1 MRMEE
6 AFQSVYGIVA
16 ESLETSALE
25 GAYVDAL
32 TEKNRSWDWLYG
44 RDIPCELRCG
54 DRFPWGEVELR
65 LEVKAGTVRG
75 VTVYTDAM
83 DWTLAP
89 AVERALTGS
98 PFRRDELVRRLEG
111 ADLERTVG
119 TDLRCLLMGQD
130 I

>member
-1 MRMEE
+1 MWTLSRRRTAPGTGSM
-6 AFQSVYGIVA
+6 AGTSPASSGV
-16 ESLETSALE
+16 ETASP
-25 GAYVDAL
+25 G
-32 TEKNRSWDWLYG
+32 
-44 RDIPCELRCG
+44 
-54 DRFPWGEVELR
+54 GEVELR